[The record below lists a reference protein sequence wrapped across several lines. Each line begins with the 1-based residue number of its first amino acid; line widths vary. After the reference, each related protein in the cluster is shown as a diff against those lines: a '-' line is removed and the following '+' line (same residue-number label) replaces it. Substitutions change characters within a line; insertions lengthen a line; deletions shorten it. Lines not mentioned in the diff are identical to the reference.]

1 MSQRADAQQ
10 AELSWSVRRGGD
22 DLVISIVAPHRG
34 GERGFRT
41 VDVPESAGRAT
52 PLGPLA
58 ALMGSLTRARQAGGT
73 VAIQGFAAPRS
84 AGGMPLTFV
93 LAVSLADI
101 PYPEAAELPERNVE
115 TVQLQCGPAIRLRRL
130 ARIEQGTDRPLLTQ
144 FTATYLVATDHGVLA
159 LAFATPHADGAP
171 EFALLFDSIAA
182 SCELR
187 GQSAPSTPAT

>member
-1 MSQRADAQQ
+1 MSQGSDAQQ
-10 AELSWSVRRGGD
+10 AQLSWSVRGGAD
-22 DLVISIVAPHRG
+22 ELVISIVAPAHG
-34 GERGFRT
+34 GERGFRA
-41 VDVPESAGRAT
+41 VDVPESAGRAA
-52 PLGPLA
+52 PLGPLS

-73 VAIQGFAAPRS
+73 VAIQGFAAPRA
-84 AGGMPLTFV
+84 AGGVPLTFV
-93 LAVSLADI
+93 LAISLAEI

-115 TVQLQCGPAIRLRRL
+115 AVQLQCGPAIRLHRL

-171 EFALLFDSIAA
+171 EFALLFDAIAA

-187 GQSAPSTPAT
+187 RQLAPSTPAT